1 MCCLFG
7 LIDYGHTLSGKQKS
21 RIISTLATACEV
33 RGKDATGIAYNNN
46 GKLCVYKRPL
56 PASLMRFKIPAEAHV
71 IMGHT
76 RMTTQG
82 SAKKNHNNHPFLG
95 QAGDDTFALA
105 HNGVLWNDYEL
116 RREKLLPGTKI
127 ETDSYIAV
135 QLVEQQKALNPQSLK
150 NMAEEL
156 EGSFCFTVL
165 DKEDNLYVVKGDN
178 PICIYH
184 WPGQQIYL
192 YASTEEILK
201 AALAKMPVTFGKPHP
216 VLVSEGWILKITCD
230 AVQTMTQFDATKLDT
245 RWYYYSRWP
254 VTPPVPKT
262 PSSPVSEYI
271 NELKRMAERLG
282 FSGREVDALLSDGFT
297 ADEVADFLY
306 EGAF

>member
-46 GKLCVYKRPL
+46 GKLCIYKRPL
-56 PASLMRFKIPAEAHV
+56 PASLMRFKIPADAHV

-82 SAKKNHNNHPFLG
+82 SAKKNYNNHPFLG

-116 RREKLLPGTKI
+116 RHERLLPHTKI

-135 QLVEQQKALNPQSLK
+135 QLIEQQKALHPQSLK

-165 DKEDNLYVVKGDN
+165 DKADNLYVVKGK
-178 PICIYH
+178 PAWSGSFC
-184 WPGQQIYL
+184 
-192 YASTEEILK
+192 
-201 AALAKMPVTFGKPHP
+201 AA
-216 VLVSEGWILKITCD
+216 
-230 AVQTMTQFDATKLDT
+230 AVK
-245 RWYYYSRWP
+245 
-254 VTPPVPKT
+254 
-262 PSSPVSEYI
+262 
-271 NELKRMAERLG
+271 
-282 FSGREVDALLSDGFT
+282 
-297 ADEVADFLY
+297 
-306 EGAF
+306 

>member
-1 MCCLFG
+1 M
-7 LIDYGHTLSGKQKS
+7 
-21 RIISTLATACEV
+21 
-33 RGKDATGIAYNNN
+33 
-46 GKLCVYKRPL
+46 
-56 PASLMRFKIPAEAHV
+56 
-71 IMGHT
+71 
-76 RMTTQG
+76 
-82 SAKKNHNNHPFLG
+82 
-95 QAGDDTFALA
+95 
-105 HNGVLWNDYEL
+105 
-116 RREKLLPGTKI
+116 
-127 ETDSYIAV
+127 
-135 QLVEQQKALNPQSLK
+135 VEQQKALHPQSLK

-201 AALAKMPVTFGKPHP
+201 AALAKMPVSFGKPHP

-245 RWYYYSRWP
+245 RWYYYSRGP
-254 VTPPVPKT
+254 VTPSAPKT

>member
-1 MCCLFG
+1 
-7 LIDYGHTLSGKQKS
+7 
-21 RIISTLATACEV
+21 
-33 RGKDATGIAYNNN
+33 
-46 GKLCVYKRPL
+46 
-56 PASLMRFKIPAEAHV
+56 
-71 IMGHT
+71 
-76 RMTTQG
+76 
-82 SAKKNHNNHPFLG
+82 
-95 QAGDDTFALA
+95 
-105 HNGVLWNDYEL
+105 
-116 RREKLLPGTKI
+116 
-127 ETDSYIAV
+127 
-135 QLVEQQKALNPQSLK
+135 
-150 NMAEEL
+150 L

-201 AALAKMPVTFGKPHP
+201 AALAKMPVSFGKPHP

-230 AVQTMTQFDATKLDT
+230 AVQTMTQFDTTKLDT

-254 VTPPVPKT
+254 VTPPVPKI

-271 NELKRMAERLG
+271 NELKRIAERLG
-282 FSGREVDALLSDGFT
+282 FSGREVDSLLSDGFT

>member
-46 GKLCVYKRPL
+46 GKLCIYKRPL
-56 PASLMRFKIPAEAHV
+56 PASLMRFKIPADAHV

-82 SAKKNHNNHPFLG
+82 SAKKNQNNHPFLG

-135 QLVEQQKALNPQSLK
+135 QLIEQQNALHPQSLK

-165 DKEDNLYVVKGDN
+165 DQEDNLYVVKGDN
-178 PICIYH
+178 PICMYH
-184 WPGQQIYL
+184 WPGQQVYL
-192 YASTEEILK
+192 
-201 AALAKMPVTFGKPHP
+201 
-216 VLVSEGWILKITCD
+216 
-230 AVQTMTQFDATKLDT
+230 
-245 RWYYYSRWP
+245 
-254 VTPPVPKT
+254 
-262 PSSPVSEYI
+262 
-271 NELKRMAERLG
+271 
-282 FSGREVDALLSDGFT
+282 
-297 ADEVADFLY
+297 
-306 EGAF
+306 